1 MFTFTPPDLSSY
13 VQSSSLSTVA
23 TTGDYTDLSNKPFI
37 PNTIGDLS
45 NVSSTAPSNQQILQ
59 YNSSN
64 SQWEPVNNSG
74 GGGGIALTDLSVTT
88 NSVGT
93 AALSYDDQTG
103 VFSYTPPDLSGYATT
118 GAIANFIDLTDLS
131 VNVNSVGTSNLQ
143 YNSSTGVF
151 TFTPPD
157 LSSFLTSITASDLN
171 SISID
176 ALSDVDTSTAAP
188 QTGEVLKWNG
198 ANSSC
203 R

>member
-1 MFTFTPPDLSSY
+1 M
-13 VQSSSLSTVA
+13 A

-37 PNTIGDLS
+37 PSTIGDLS
-45 NVSSTAPSNQQILQ
+45 NVSSTVPSNQQILQ

-118 GAIANFIDLTDLS
+118 GAILLIL
-131 VNVNSVGTSNLQ
+131 
-143 YNSSTGVF
+143 
-151 TFTPPD
+151 
-157 LSSFLTSITASDLN
+157 
-171 SISID
+171 
-176 ALSDVDTSTAAP
+176 
-188 QTGEVLKWNG
+188 
-198 ANSSC
+198 
-203 R
+203 